1 MQIGA
6 GAGCN
11 GKDSEGGD
19 HKVALRQKKLKEK
32 SFKWRSTNSDMNKV
46 EAGESDEVYDD
57 TVLCSLST
65 ASFSSLV
72 SRKRVRNLGKVAEH
86 CDAVDPPVP
95 RKLRSAI
102 KKRVG
107 RFVSASSRHVKKRRN
122 LSAISAQISF
132 VDQKTRFNGSSLFT
146 EEEEVI
152 ADVLLS
158 LSQISSLS
166 ELTVDKATADS
177 SNLNVA
183 STSYS
188 EGATKG
194 GDDIV
199 ILPSPANDLASQAT
213 CIDKEV
219 GRTNSVPHANPVP
232 GATDQSSNINPPS
245 SENEQMQDLSLGT
258 VVNLPSPSK
267 DSSNNSTP
275 KQQKVRFD
283 DSQSYAAKKPEAPL
297 WLVNSN
303 KSDISP
309 HEREK
314 AKNISAQEIVPL
326 SQTPLPR
333 TADGYLIKP
342 SSKLTAHKNTTSQ
355 ASKFTAPVN
364 QDKPSLVKNV
374 GSTKAWKRSIT
385 HVYVSHVIQMH
396 MNKEKASQ
404 NQVKPEETPLARS
417 SRSPNGST
425 IPKNN
430 PRDEK
435 FYTVH
440 FDVQAPVQPSAGMG
454 DTSAGRQKIVSG
466 NFLNL
471 PTSTALPPGT
481 QHLQYLHPQIAPR
494 GAMPYPFPH
503 LPYSRGHLAPAAAL
517 QQMPQQYMSSMGYA
531 PRPGLPASLSAMMKT
546 LHQLIPTQQ
555 QQQQQMWQY
564 HVSQY
569 QPRPDGTPPPP
580 AAWHNMPSLRPTM
593 AMLPPPAMPPQMEL
607 FCAPYQG
614 GGWQPQQLRLM

>member
-1 MQIGA
+1 
-6 GAGCN
+6 
-11 GKDSEGGD
+11 
-19 HKVALRQKKLKEK
+19 VALRQKKLKAK
-32 SFKWRSTNSDMNKV
+32 SFKWRSSNSDMNKV

-72 SRKRVRNLGKVAEH
+72 SQKRLRILGKVAAQ

-107 RFVSASSRHVKKRRN
+107 QFVSASSRHVKKRRN

-146 EEEEVI
+146 EEEEVV

-158 LSQISSLS
+158 LSQISSPS
-166 ELTVDKATADS
+166 DLTVDKTTADS

-183 STSYS
+183 STSCS

-194 GDDIV
+194 GDEIV
-199 ILPSPANDLASQAT
+199 ILPSAANNLASQAT
-213 CIDKEV
+213 CIDKVV
-219 GRTNSVPHANPVP
+219 GRTNSVPHANPVS

-275 KQQKVRFD
+275 KLQKVRFD
-283 DSQSYAAKKPEAPL
+283 DSQSYAAQKPEAPL
-297 WLVNSN
+297 WLINSN

-314 AKNISAQEIVPL
+314 AKNSRAQEIVPVVRT
-326 SQTPLPR
+326 SLPHSP
-333 TADGYLIKP
+333 DGYFIKP
-342 SSKLTAHKNTTSQ
+342 SSSSKLLTAHKNTTTSE

-364 QDKPSLVKNV
+364 QDKSYLQPSLVKNF
-374 GSTKAWKRSIT
+374 GSTNAWKRSMI
-385 HVYVSHVIQMH
+385 HVYVSHVIQRH

-404 NQVKPEETPLARS
+404 NQVKPEEAPLGRS
-417 SRSPNGST
+417 SRSRTGSAR
-425 IPKNN
+425 PKKN

-435 FYTVH
+435 FCTVH
-440 FDVQAPVQPSAGMG
+440 FDLQVPAQPSAAGMG
-454 DTSAGRQKIVSG
+454 DAGAGRQKIVSG
-466 NFLNL
+466 GNFLNL
-471 PTSTALPPGT
+471 PNSTALPPGT
-481 QHLQYLHPQIAPR
+481 QQHLQYLHPQMAPR
-494 GAMPYPFPH
+494 GAMPYQFPH
-503 LPYSRGHLAPAAAL
+503 LPYSGGNLAPAAAL
-517 QQMPQQYMSSMGYA
+517 QQQMPQQYMSNMGYA
-531 PRPGLPASLSAMMKT
+531 PRPGLPAASSSAMMKT
-546 LHQLIPTQQ
+546 LHQQQ
-555 QQQQQMWQY
+555 QQQQQMGQY

-569 QPRPDGTPPPP
+569 QPRPDGAPPP
-580 AAWHNMPSLRPTM
+580 AAWHSMSSLRPTM
-593 AMLPPPAMPPQMEL
+593 AMIPPPSMPPQMEL
-607 FCAPYQG
+607 FYAPYQG
-614 GGWQPQQLRLM
+614 GGRQPQQLRLM